1 MEEHFKLM
9 NRVEMEMLTT
19 MMIMMIVMMTTRM
32 MTLFVVPLTDNERL
46 QNSDV
51 KLFIYCWII
60 VGLGLQ
66 GIAD

>member
-19 MMIMMIVMMTTRM
+19 MMIMMIVIMTTRM

-51 KLFIYCWII
+51 K
-60 VGLGLQ
+60 
-66 GIAD
+66 